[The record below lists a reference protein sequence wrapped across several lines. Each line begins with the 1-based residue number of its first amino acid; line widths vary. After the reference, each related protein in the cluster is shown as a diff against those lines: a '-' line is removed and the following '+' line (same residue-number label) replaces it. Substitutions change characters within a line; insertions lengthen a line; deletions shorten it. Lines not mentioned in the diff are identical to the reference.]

1 MSDSQDAKLKAYEQL
16 CISYRAIDD
25 FRAKLLGFLP
35 LATGAGIFL
44 LAKNLTGEAKGFLG
58 PIGAFGFLTTLG
70 LFAFEI
76 YGIGKC
82 GALIEAGKQI
92 EASLDIGGL
101 GQFPKRP
108 QHVGRLVINEPFAA
122 GLIYPAV
129 LAAWTFLA
137 MFFAWPHGAACTAV
151 LVFLTG
157 FVGTLIYDSSLR
169 KKYAKGKE
177 ERASQSGST

>member
-44 LAKNLTGEAKGFLG
+44 LAKNLTGEVRGFLA

-92 EASLDIGGL
+92 EESLNIGGL

-108 QHVGRLVINEPFAA
+108 QHVGPLVVNEPFAA

-129 LAAWTFLA
+129 LAACTFLA
-137 MFFAWPHGAACTAV
+137 LFWAWPHGAGYSAI
-151 LVFLTG
+151 LV
-157 FVGTLIYDSSLR
+157 V
-169 KKYAKGKE
+169 
-177 ERASQSGST
+177 